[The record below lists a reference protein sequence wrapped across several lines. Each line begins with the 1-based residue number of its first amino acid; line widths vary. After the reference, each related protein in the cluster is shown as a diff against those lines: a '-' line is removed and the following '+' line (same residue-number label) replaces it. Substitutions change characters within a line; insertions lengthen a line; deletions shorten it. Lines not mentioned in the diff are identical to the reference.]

1 MHLRPH
7 CVILSQAEGKL
18 VDDEQRRNQGM
29 RVRRAILGEQ
39 HVDRAMASTTEFTAD
54 FQDFITRVAWGD
66 IWSRHGLPPKT
77 RSLLTI
83 ALMVALN
90 RADELRMHIRAA
102 LNNGVT
108 EDEIKE
114 ILLHCAVYCG
124 VPAANSAFRLA
135 LEVLAETDQGS
146 FNSKM

>member
-1 MHLRPH
+1 M
-7 CVILSQAEGKL
+7 
-18 VDDEQRRNQGM
+18 DDEQRRDQGM

-66 IWSRHGLPPKT
+66 IWSRPGLPLKT

-83 ALMVALN
+83 ALMVAIN
-90 RADELRMHIRAA
+90 RAEELRMHIRAA

-108 EDEIKE
+108 QDEIKE

-124 VPAANSAFRLA
+124 VPAANSAFHTA
-135 LEVLAETDQGS
+135 VEVLAQSDEAPSNPKT
-146 FNSKM
+146 